1 MPVTWLKSWALK
13 RFIGSALSASALCLC
28 GCYNM
33 NGYMLNASGMN
44 LYERGNY
51 ALAAQ
56 DFQTAVA
63 NNPQNP
69 DYVSNLAKARMKLGD
84 AAGAEQLF
92 RQALTTNPGHQPSYH
107 GLAELMLAQGR
118 GPEAGQM
125 LQTWAAT
132 QPYVAESHVELA
144 WLQRELG
151 QHQQAAQSLQ
161 QALQANPNHPT
172 ALAHLGQ
179 YYQDQGQPQQAVAM
193 YQRSLQADWD
203 QPHVHNRLAS
213 VAQSAG
219 PNHPMG
225 QIAMARGVHP
235 QSIPR
240 QQLAFGPTPVG
251 PPTGA
256 PAPMMAGSNPMMA
269 ASGSGNFPPP
279 SSAPWGM
286 PSGSMQAGPMP
297 SPEMVAQQSMMP
309 PTGQLPAPMEWTPTT
324 PDGSY
329 IEPSSPYDPA
339 MSQNSPAQVAGI
351 PGMMPG
357 MMGLPMM
364 SQGSSLPTAEAS
376 FSAAPSGPI
385 QIPQPDPA
393 FQMGSEPAS
402 SPSSVPVSGISQSR
416 VVEDDLIELEAF

>member
-1 MPVTWLKSWALK
+1 MPVTWLKRLV
-13 RFIGSALSASALCLC
+13 GTALSASALCFS

-84 AAGAEQLF
+84 ANGAEQLF
-92 RQALTTNPGHQPSYH
+92 RQALVTNPGHQPSYH

-118 GPEAGQM
+118 SQEASQM
-125 LQTWAAT
+125 LQTWSAT
-132 QPYVAESHVELA
+132 QPYVAESHVEMA
-144 WLQRELG
+144 WLQKELG
-151 QHQQAAQSLQ
+151 QHEAAAQSLQ

-179 YYQDQGQPQQAVAM
+179 FYQDQGQPEQAVAM

-213 VAQSAG
+213 VAQTAG

-235 QSIPR
+235 HSIPR
-240 QQLAFGPTPVG
+240 QQLALGPAPGNFTGSPGMQMVPGQPAMMAAG
-251 PPTGA
+251 PAMQGSTFPGA
-256 PAPMMAGSNPMMA
+256 EQPRQPMMAQQTFMPETGYPGQQPML
-269 ASGSGNFPPP
+269 
-279 SSAPWGM
+279 SSP
-286 PSGSMQAGPMP
+286 
-297 SPEMVAQQSMMP
+297 
-309 PTGQLPAPMEWTPTT
+309 WTPV
-324 PDGSY
+324 PMGQMQGS
-329 IEPSSPYDPA
+329 PQ
-339 MSQNSPAQVAGI
+339 MAGL
-351 PGMMPG
+351 PTMMPG
-357 MMGLPMM
+357 MMGAPI
-364 SQGSSLPTAEAS
+364 SDPIPQGSTSNASFAVGSSVPAPSPDPGFENLPPAASPTA
-376 FSAAPSGPI
+376 
-385 QIPQPDPA
+385 
-393 FQMGSEPAS
+393 
-402 SPSSVPVSGISQSR
+402 SVPVSGVSLST
-416 VVEDDLIELEAF
+416 VVDDELIELDAF

>member
-1 MPVTWLKSWALK
+1 MPVTWLKRLA
-13 RFIGSALSASALCLC
+13 GTALSASALCFS

-84 AAGAEQLF
+84 ANGAEQLF
-92 RQALTTNPGHQPSYH
+92 RQALVTNPGHQPSYH

-118 GPEAGQM
+118 SQEASQM
-125 LQTWAAT
+125 LQTWSAT

-151 QHQQAAQSLQ
+151 QHDAAAQSLQ

-179 YYQDQGQPQQAVAM
+179 FYQDQGQPQQAVAM

-219 PNHPMG
+219 ANHPMG

-235 QSIPR
+235 HSIPR
-240 QQLAFGPTPVG
+240 QQLALGPAPTNFAGGPGMQMAAGQPPMMSGPAMPNNGLPVAAG
-251 PPTGA
+251 PGQ
-256 PAPMMAGSNPMMA
+256 PMMA
-269 ASGSGNFPPP
+269 
-279 SSAPWGM
+279 
-286 PSGSMQAGPMP
+286 
-297 SPEMVAQQSMMP
+297 QQTLMP
-309 PTGQLPAPMEWTPTT
+309 PTGYPGQQPMQPSPWTAVP
-324 PDGSY
+324 
-329 IEPSSPYDPA
+329 
-339 MSQNSPAQVAGI
+339 PAQPGAAPQIAGF
-351 PGMMPG
+351 PSMMPG
-357 MMGLPMM
+357 MMGAPVSNGLP
-364 SQGSSLPTAEAS
+364 QGSTSNASFATGSTGPIPAPSPDPGFESLPPA
-376 FSAAPSGPI
+376 AAPT
-385 QIPQPDPA
+385 
-393 FQMGSEPAS
+393 
-402 SPSSVPVSGISQSR
+402 SSVPVSGISQST
-416 VVEDDLIELEAF
+416 VVEDDLIELDAF

>member
-1 MPVTWLKSWALK
+1 MPVTSVPVTWLKRLA
-13 RFIGSALSASALCLC
+13 GTALSASVLCFS

-69 DYVSNLAKARMKLGD
+69 DYVSNLAKSRMKLGD
-84 AAGAEQLF
+84 ASGAEQLF

-118 GPEAGQM
+118 SQEASQM
-125 LQTWAAT
+125 LQTWSAT
-132 QPYVAESHVELA
+132 QPYVAESHVEMA

-151 QHQQAAQSLQ
+151 QHDAAAQSLQ

-179 YYQDQGQPQQAVAM
+179 FYQDQGQPQQAVAM

-213 VAQSAG
+213 VAQTTGA
-219 PNHPMG
+219 NHPMG

-235 QSIPR
+235 NSIPR
-240 QQLAFGPTPVG
+240 QQLALG
-251 PPTGA
+251 
-256 PAPMMAGSNPMMA
+256 PAPTNFAGNPGGMQMAAGQPPMMA
-269 ASGSGNFPPP
+269 AGPGMQANGFPP
-279 SSAPWGM
+279 AGM
-286 PSGSMQAGPMP
+286 PGQP
-297 SPEMVAQQSMMP
+297 MVAQQTFMP
-309 PTGQLPAPMEWTPTT
+309 PAGYPGQQPPQPSPWTPVPTGQVGANPQIAGFPT
-324 PDGSY
+324 
-329 IEPSSPYDPA
+329 
-339 MSQNSPAQVAGI
+339 
-351 PGMMPG
+351 MMPG
-357 MMGLPMM
+357 MMGAPMSSGLP
-364 SQGSSLPTAEAS
+364 QGTGSNASFASGSTSPVPAPAPDPGFDSLP
-376 FSAAPSGPI
+376 
-385 QIPQPDPA
+385 PA
-393 FQMGSEPAS
+393 TTPT
-402 SPSSVPVSGISQSR
+402 SSVPVSGVSQTR
-416 VVEDDLIELEAF
+416 IVEDDLIELDAF